1 MKTLNRPLI
10 TLHCAV
16 IASFLVVL
24 ALLPPAHAAGT
35 PAALTW
41 SVTHYDFG
49 SVPVGQTPSQ
59 TFTLTNTG
67 DIPSGMITVSTSG
80 STVFAITADGCTGKA
95 LGADESCNVT
105 IQYPPI
111 NTNGD
116 ESILAATGQGSSSRM
131 ALYGNS
137 GDNLV
142 LNATGET
149 RPIRGPVVG
158 QYFGLFEGLPKAR
171 YREIVA
177 AAPFDKCNLLILAF
191 VRTFAFGRPSEEGG
205 PIYVAQ
211 FANGR
216 ESPFELDPNDTD
228 GDRVKLVVRMAR
240 KKNPSIKIL
249 ISLGWGDNKDT
260 EKAARTPVEFADSVR
275 ALVQAYHL
283 DGIDIDFEST
293 RVEPA
298 AMLILAQEI
307 RRSLNKIPGRP
318 MIMTITPAQTE
329 GLNKGVLEQF
339 TYVMPQTYDHG
350 GNGFNFADA
359 RWLANQLGGS
369 YERIVYGLDSEAG
382 SPQNPEKPDNP
393 KKFAAQAKRNHA
405 AGIFAWRLDND
416 SAEQGFPTFAD
427 AIEMWRLMH
436 QPVPSR

>member
-1 MKTLNRPLI
+1 MKTPSYPI
-10 TLHCAV
+10 TTACCAV

-24 ALLPPAHAAGT
+24 ALLTPAQAAGT

-59 TFTLTNTG
+59 TFTLINTG
-67 DIPSGMITVSTSG
+67 DKSGVITVSTSG
-80 STVFAITADGCTGKA
+80 STVFTITADGCTGKA

-116 ESILAATGQGSSSRM
+116 ESTLAATAQGSSSRM
-131 ALYGNS
+131 VLYGNTS
-137 GDNLV
+137 ANLV
-142 LNATGET
+142 LNATGEGS
-149 RPIRGPVVG
+149 PIRGPVVG
-158 QYFGLFEGLPKAR
+158 QYFGLFEGISKER
-171 YREIVA
+171 YRELVA

-191 VRTFAFGRPSEEGG
+191 VRTFTFERPSDEGG

-216 ESPFELDPNDTD
+216 ESPFQLDPNDTD

-240 KKNPSIKIL
+240 KTNPSIKIL
-249 ISLGWGDNKDT
+249 ISLGWGQNDDDT

-275 ALVQAYHL
+275 TLVQAYHL

-293 RVEPA
+293 NVEPA
-298 AMLILAQEI
+298 AMLTLAQEI
-307 RRSLNKIPGRP
+307 RRSLNKIRRP
-318 MIMTITPAQTE
+318 MIMTITPAQRG
-329 GLNKGVLEQF
+329 GLDNNVLEQF

-359 RWLANQLGGS
+359 RWLANQLRGS

-382 SPQNPEKPDNP
+382 TPQNPETPDNP
-393 KKFAAQAKRNHA
+393 KKFADRAKKNHA

-416 SAEQGFPTFAD
+416 SAKDGFPTFVD

-436 QPVPSR
+436 QRVP

>member
-1 MKTLNRPLI
+1 
-10 TLHCAV
+10 
-16 IASFLVVL
+16 
-24 ALLPPAHAAGT
+24 
-35 PAALTW
+35 
-41 SVTHYDFG
+41 
-49 SVPVGQTPSQ
+49 
-59 TFTLTNTG
+59 
-67 DIPSGMITVSTSG
+67 MITVSTSG
-80 STVFAITADGCTGKA
+80 STVFTITADGCTGKA
-95 LGADESCNVT
+95 LGADDSCNVT

-116 ESILAATGQGSSSRM
+116 ESTLAATGQGSSSRI

-137 GDNLV
+137 GDSPV
-142 LNATGET
+142 LSPENGGGEV

-158 QYFGLFEGLPKAR
+158 QYFGLFEGLSKAR

-191 VRTFAFGRPSEEGG
+191 VRTFTFEEKGRQ
-205 PIYVAQ
+205 IYVAQ
-211 FANGR
+211 FTNGR
-216 ESPFELDPNDTD
+216 ESPFQLDPNDTD

-249 ISLGWGDNKDT
+249 ISLGYSQTEENDDT
-260 EKAARTPVEFADSVR
+260 ERAARTPVEFADSVR
-275 ALVQAYHL
+275 TLVQAYNL

-307 RRSLNKIPGRP
+307 RRSLNKILRRP

-416 SAEQGFPTFAD
+416 SVKDGFPTFAD

-436 QPVPSR
+436 QPGPP